1 MVFRRLTLSIPP
13 QHSRSQTRSI
23 MSSSSATT
31 TLNCSKFEEGWWYL
45 RSQIWLNLVYQ
56 LAEFRWVGNGVKD
69 PASNSSV
76 RSVNAS
82 PLKLKK
88 HLPTSQQHVKEVSF
102 IDSSEGEETTFWFGI
117 KLPFAITWP
126 PHLPFPVL
134 HLFDH
139 TDHTN
144 HDQMAAT
151 YKENQEPR
159 NDLANQCLQLI
170 IRHRLPKRKHPNNP
184 INEINSSNPPTGIT
198 PNGRLG
204 IARRIGP
211 NRCPKNFEPDAGFIS
226 MTSRRTIIYL
236 CLYNVFFTSC
246 TYISHI
252 CEYTSIFHNSI

>member
-1 MVFRRLTLSIPP
+1 MESDLTIPSISTRLRISWNCRVSLGWQWCKGSSLQFKCSICQCFTIEIEKTSPNLTTARQGGEFHWFEWRRRGDIPIRNQIPLTSHDP
-13 QHSRSQTRSI
+13 
-23 MSSSSATT
+23 SSS
-31 TLNCSKFEEGWWYL
+31 
-45 RSQIWLNLVYQ
+45 
-56 LAEFRWVGNGVKD
+56 
-69 PASNSSV
+69 PA
-76 RSVNAS
+76 
-82 PLKLKK
+82 L
-88 HLPTSQQHVKEVSF
+88 
-102 IDSSEGEETTFWFGI
+102 
-117 KLPFAITWP
+117 
-126 PHLPFPVL
+126 PVL

-151 YKENQEPR
+151 YKENQQPR

-170 IRHRLPKRKHPNNP
+170 IRHRLHKRKHPNNP

-211 NRCPKNFEPDAGFIS
+211 NRCPKNFEPDAGFIP
-226 MTSRRTIIYL
+226 MTSQRTTIYL

-252 CEYTSIFHNSI
+252 CEYTSYFS